1 MIKVLGE
8 HYFLD
13 LDAIEDYVEVPPN
26 PSSAENTENT
36 ISVTKYE
43 MVKML
48 MEVLMTE
55 KDEVDETLGN
65 KAAVSIP
72 FKIAFNTLINKKL
85 IDKY

>member
-1 MIKVLGE
+1 MIKILGE

-13 LDAIEDYVEVPPN
+13 LDEIESYIEVY
-26 PSSAENTENT
+26 SLSGASDNT

-55 KDEVDETLGN
+55 REDIDETLGS
-65 KAAVSIP
+65 KAQVSIP
-72 FKIAFNTLINKKL
+72 FRLAFNTLLHKKL
-85 IDKY
+85 INKF